1 MSKISIVIATLGGK
15 QLLNTIKLLNEGSL
29 IPDEILICV
38 PNTNIIIENL
48 DYPNIRILLT
58 EFKGQV
64 AQRIEGFKQVKNDF
78 VLQIDDDISVDNNF
92 LNKMYE
98 LFIDLPE
105 NSSLAPS
112 FKFLDSSLHVYP
124 PSKGLLSKFY
134 YFLINGKSGHQQGII
149 TKASSEIGVNCLSV
163 SKSILEVEWI
173 PGGCVLHRKKN
184 LVLFNYFP
192 FEGKAFC
199 EDLFHS
205 CELKKKGI
213 NLFVTG
219 IVHVKIADPR
229 NDVFNFRNQLF
240 SLKNDFKIRSKFCKI
255 YNREKGVN
263 FFVYYV
269 LRFNSIVIKSLF

>member
-1 MSKISIVIATLGGK
+1 MCKISIVIATLGGSE
-15 QLLNTIKLLNEGSL
+15 LLDTIKLLNQGTL

-38 PNTNIIIENL
+38 PNTNINIENL
-48 DYPNIRILLT
+48 DYPNTRIILT
-58 EFKGQV
+58 EIKGQV
-64 AQRIEGFKQVKNDF
+64 AQRLEGFKQVKNDF

-92 LNKMYE
+92 LKKIYQI
-98 LFIDLPE
+98 FKDLPE

-112 FKFLDSSLHVYP
+112 FKFLGSSLHVYP
-124 PSKGLLSKFY
+124 LSKGLLSKFY
-134 YFLINGKSGHQQGII
+134 YFLINGCSGYQQGII
-149 TKASSEIGVNCLSV
+149 TKASSEIGVNYLAV
-163 SKSILEVEWI
+163 SKSIAEAEWL
-173 PGGCVLHRKKN
+173 PGGCILHRKKN

-229 NDVFNFRNQLF
+229 NDVLNFRNQLLN
-240 SLKNDFKIRSKFCKI
+240 LKNDFKIRSKFCEI
-255 YNREKGVN
+255 YSRKKGIN
-263 FFVYYV
+263 FFVYYF
-269 LRFNSIVIKSLF
+269 LRFISIAIKSLF